1 MLNEIQG
8 SRFQEGQ
15 TKRTLQFLARTVEQK
30 LNATTSYAY
39 NVDKTALSSSWKKTG
54 KLYGEMENCR
64 LGQFEVQR
72 QEPLQQL
79 SDLSVLLA
87 NM

>member
-39 NVDKTALSSSWKKTG
+39 NVLYHHLGRKLESYMEKWKIA
-54 KLYGEMENCR
+54 
-64 LGQFEVQR
+64 
-72 QEPLQQL
+72 
-79 SDLSVLLA
+79 DLADLKCKDR
-87 NM
+87 NH

>member
-15 TKRTLQFLARTVEQK
+15 SKRTLQFLLRTVEHK

-39 NVDKTALSSSWKKTG
+39 NVDKTALSSS
-54 KLYGEMENCR
+54 
-64 LGQFEVQR
+64 
-72 QEPLQQL
+72 
-79 SDLSVLLA
+79 
-87 NM
+87 